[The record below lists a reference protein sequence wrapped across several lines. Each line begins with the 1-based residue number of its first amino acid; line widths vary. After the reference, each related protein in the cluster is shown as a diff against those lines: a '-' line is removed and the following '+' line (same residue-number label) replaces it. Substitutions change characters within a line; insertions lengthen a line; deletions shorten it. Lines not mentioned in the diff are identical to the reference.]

1 MLCLTVPRTVIQGF
15 AERVMP
21 DRVPGDNRED
31 YALLHEAKTL
41 IQIREKQMHALA
53 VRYGMQRWK
62 MKQSQKATSEFF
74 KGSLEQALRAMRG
87 VGVGDLYTFQ
97 GDM

>member
-1 MLCLTVPRTVIQGF
+1 
-15 AERVMP
+15 MP